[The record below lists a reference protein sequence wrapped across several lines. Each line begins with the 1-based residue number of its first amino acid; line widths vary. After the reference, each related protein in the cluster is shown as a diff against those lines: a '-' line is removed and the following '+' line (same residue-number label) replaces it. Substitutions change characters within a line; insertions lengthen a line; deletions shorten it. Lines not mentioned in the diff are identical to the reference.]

1 MEKSS
6 AQKALLVEFK
16 KLFLFWNKTHNLIAK
31 SQLSELDE
39 HILDSLSVADL
50 LRENIL
56 DMGSGGGLPGMP
68 IAIKYPSKNIY
79 LVESKQKKAS
89 FLLHAKNIMNLTNVT
104 IIHSRVE
111 DIEAQKLSSPLDI
124 IARAFGNTES
134 AVKASAHLLELPNTR
149 LNLMKTVQKEPPEN
163 PPPGYE
169 TARLE
174 KICRKE
180 KDKQHILVTIEKKIR
195 KIV

>member
-16 KLFLFWNKTHNLIAK
+16 KLFLFWNRTHNLIAK

-89 FLLHAKNIMNLTNVT
+89 FLLHAKNIMNL
-104 IIHSRVE
+104 
-111 DIEAQKLSSPLDI
+111 
-124 IARAFGNTES
+124 
-134 AVKASAHLLELPNTR
+134 KAKPFRIPSKSNMNSQCFE
-149 LNLMKTVQKEPPEN
+149 
-163 PPPGYE
+163 
-169 TARLE
+169 
-174 KICRKE
+174 
-180 KDKQHILVTIEKKIR
+180 
-195 KIV
+195 